1 MSGKPMN
8 IQKDY
13 RKRTMNMKADHS
25 KNPATIVLGLLLLA
39 ATLLVSPALL
49 AAVHNIA
56 LTAEILPNGQLA
68 YKQADGAKAVIPGP
82 ALFVTEGDTVNVTLT
97 NNTNVP
103 VGFKI
108 PGQPQPSSAKAQP
121 GKSKNYKFTAKKAG
135 TYVYHGNN
143 GKEMLGL
150 FGAVIVDKADGTVE
164 RYVDDNGALTVVNQN
179 DLDKQY
185 VLFMVGS
192 TFWGTEITPD
202 GTQIPLWANPTPAA
216 VLDEIVRFHVL
227 SVGPAHTFHL
237 HAHRWLKE
245 GTDEIIDTKLLAE
258 GADTHAFTIK
268 AGSGVGA
275 GDWQFHCHLISHMEA
290 GMHGS
295 FKVVP
300 AGNDGSAIAG
310 ASPYGR
316 ILLGPED
323 VPGLASFEISD
334 EPGSW
339 FRNTRGDTL
348 ASLGL
353 NIRTK
358 SLDVIAPGSSVNFV
372 MSDTNGVHTI
382 TTLLWPTGA
391 QHMPFDQTLAYRG
404 GAILR
409 LDTPGLYV
417 FTCKIH
423 PYMFGA
429 VIVDDPETT
438 HSDGILG
445 LALDLGHKDA
455 NFTIDLVTGIKGLP
469 TNSDLAIRLLRTFF
483 VATAPDNWQDYTT
496 GTWDVIFPDLSIIIS
511 GAPFSTELTQG
522 GVAAPL
528 NILNIVNAPLET
540 PVQPNDSGIGEVW
553 IDTQFEKT
561 AGKTKPGTITV
572 VDTANWTVKRKIAL
586 PQINMNNPHNLWTD
600 KTQETIYQT
609 QWFDNKLTVINRA
622 DGSWIRD
629 IRVGDSPSHV
639 MTMPDTDVITVAING
654 ENGIAYIEDAHASKV
669 NKITPTQP
677 AGHTA
682 ANPHGHWITPDGRI
696 VTPNINTSDTGI
708 YDGSTGQILSRT
720 EAGGNFPH
728 GPHPIAIGVGKNK
741 IYAANLLDHSLSVY
755 DFNGNPVP
763 VAANGGKPFI
773 NLIAPY
779 NPITGAGA
787 ANSGI
792 LPIQTP
798 VDPTGRVI
806 VTANTGGAI
815 TIIDTSSDTVVA
827 VLPCDPGC
835 HGVNFGAKANGGYF
849 AYVTNKF
856 SNRLIIVDPDPN
868 NDGDF
873 SDATVAGTIALADN
887 AAPADDAVVNMA
899 GFGGQGVLA
908 IPNIYD
914 GWVQNIAAGSA
925 ETQGWFNA
933 LTAGQKAAVYPEP

>member
-1 MSGKPMN
+1 MLNKPTD

-13 RKRTMNMKADHS
+13 RKNTMNMKTEHS

-39 ATLLVSPALL
+39 AMLLASPALL

-56 LTAEILPNGQLA
+56 LTAELLPNGQLA

-82 ALFVTEGDTVNVTLT
+82 TLFVTEGDTVNVTLV
-97 NNTNVP
+97 NNTAVP

-143 GKEMLGL
+143 GKEQLGL
-150 FGAVIVDKADGTVE
+150 FGAIVVNKATGTVD
-164 RYVDDNGALTVVNQN
+164 RYVDDNGALITVNQN

-192 TFWGTEITPD
+192 TFWGTEITSD

-216 VLDEIVRFHVL
+216 VQDEIVRFHIL

-245 GTDEIIDTKLLAE
+245 GTDEIIDTKLLAD
-258 GADTHAFTIK
+258 GADTHSFTIK
-268 AGSGVGA
+268 SGSGVGA

-295 FKVVP
+295 FRVVS
-300 AGNDGSAIAG
+300 AGGDGSATVG

-316 ILLGPED
+316 ILLGTED
-323 VPGLASFEISD
+323 VPGLVTFEVSD

-339 FRNTRGDTL
+339 FRNTRGD
-348 ASLGL
+348 AIVNLGL
-353 NIRTK
+353 DIKTR
-358 SLDVIAPGSSVNFV
+358 SLEVIGPGSSVNFV

-382 TTLLWPTGA
+382 TSLLWPTGA
-391 QHMPFDQTLAYRG
+391 HHMPFDQEKAYKG
-404 GAILR
+404 GAILK

-429 VIVDDPETT
+429 VIVDSDQTT
-438 HSDGILG
+438 GISG
-445 LALDLGHKDA
+445 VPTGLDLGDA
-455 NFTIDLVTGIKGLP
+455 SQNRTIDLVTGLTNLP

-483 VATAPDNWQDYTT
+483 VATAKDNWQRYGEQWTVTFPALPVNIT
-496 GTWDVIFPDLSIIIS
+496 GVDGLVLSALNIN
-511 GAPFSTELTQG
+511 G
-522 GVAAPL
+522 GVLVPRNPPA
-528 NILNIVNAPLET
+528 
-540 PVQPNDSGIGEVW
+540 QPGVGEVW
-553 IDTQFEKT
+553 INTQFEKT

-572 VDTANWTVKRKIAL
+572 IDTANWTVKRKIAL
-586 PQINMNNPHNLWTD
+586 PQINMNNPHNMWTD
-600 KTQETIYQT
+600 KTQETIFQT
-609 QWFDNKLTVINRA
+609 QWFDNKLTLLNRA

-629 IRVGDSPSHV
+629 IKVGDSPSHV
-639 MTMPDTDVITVAING
+639 MTIPGTDVITVAING
-654 ENGIAYIEDAHASKV
+654 ENGIAYIQDV
-669 NKITPTQP
+669 NSTEVNRITPTQP
-677 AGHTA
+677 AGHVQ
-682 ANPHGHWITPDGRI
+682 ANPHGHWITPDGKM
-696 VTPNINTSDTGI
+696 VTPNINTSDTGF
-708 YDGSTGQILSRT
+708 YDGDTGQILART
-720 EAGGNFPH
+720 QAGGNFPK
-728 GPHPIAIGVGKNK
+728 GPHPIAIGVGKDK
-741 IYAANLLDHSLSVY
+741 IYAANLLDHSISVY

-787 ANSGI
+787 LDSGI

-798 VDPTGRVI
+798 VDPTGRVM
-806 VTANTGGAI
+806 VTANTGGTI
-815 TIIDTSSDTVVA
+815 TIVDTVTDTVVA

-835 HGVNFGAKANGGYF
+835 HGVNFGAKAGGGYY
-849 AYVTNKF
+849 AYVTSKF
-856 SNRLIIVDPDPN
+856 SNRLIVLDVDLDNPAN
-868 NDGDF
+868 TNFAGD
-873 SDATVAGTIALADN
+873 ILLADN
-887 AAPADDAVVNMA
+887 GSLIAGDTIDDTVADMA
-899 GFGGQGVLA
+899 GMGGQGILA
-908 IPNIYD
+908 VPNVYN

-925 ETQGWFNA
+925 ETQGWVNV
-933 LTAGQKAAVYPEP
+933 LTAGQKAAVHPQP